1 MAKESLLA
9 GLISV
14 EPRLSRSFLA
24 TSACDC
30 QRIGNTSTLGRIGIS
45 TRVTEFAGEDGTGQ
59 ASIFGGNGLLIG
71 EIAIVN
77 DHATDNVFREPIG
90 RFGEGGI

>member
-1 MAKESLLA
+1 M
-9 GLISV
+9 
-14 EPRLSRSFLA
+14 
-24 TSACDC
+24 
-30 QRIGNTSTLGRIGIS
+30 
-45 TRVTEFAGEDGTGQ
+45 TEFAGEDGTGQ